1 MVRSRSIATLS
12 ALSLVAALG
21 CVSSPLF
28 APSDGQILLSAN
40 PAAIVLDEFADPPVI
55 TASTVVSAQVLNTN
69 GIPQAGV
76 TVFFTTNGGELASAP
91 AGQEINALETDD
103 NGFVSDTLTLQLGDP
118 TSITVTA
125 RSGALT
131 GTIAVEKSEVPPN
144 QLPFPVINITPANS
158 ALLDQVVDH
167 DGSASSDPDGDAITC
182 FQWQIETSVN
192 IANPDL
198 PCIPA
203 NSRCEISQGAALS
216 SVTRA
221 WPVID
226 QFIKV
231 YLRVTDDPSVACLS
245 GGPVEPL
252 AAFGLPATETYE
264 VVCDRSAPSAGAGAN
279 QAVSL
284 GGNAMV
290 TVPLSGAT
298 SFDPESGIASYA
310 WDCANGTG
318 TVNGV
323 SVLCDYTTAGTYQ
336 VFLTVTNGCGM
347 TGTDTVIVTVNP

>member
-21 CVSSPLF
+21 CVSSPLY
-28 APSDGQILLSAN
+28 APSDGQILVSAN

-55 TASTVVSAQVLNTN
+55 SASTVVSAQVLDTN

-76 TVFFTTNGGELASAP
+76 TVVFTTNGGELASAP
-91 AGQEINALETDD
+91 AGQAINALETDD

-118 TSITVTA
+118 TSTTVTV

-131 GTIAVEKSEVPPN
+131 GTIAVDKTEVPPN
-144 QLPFPVINITPANS
+144 QLPVAFISISPGNS
-158 ALLDQVVDH
+158 ALLNETVIY
-167 DGSASSDPDGDAITC
+167 DGTTSNDPDGDPITC
-182 FQWQIETSVN
+182 YQWTIEASET

-198 PCIPA
+198 PCVPP
-203 NSRCEISQGAALS
+203 NSRCEVAQGPGTSFLTRRYAVEQMIA
-216 SVTRA
+216 VT
-221 WPVID
+221 
-226 QFIKV
+226 
-231 YLRVTDDPSVACLS
+231 LRVSDDPSIACSS
-245 GGPVEPL
+245 GGPVESI
-252 AAFGLPATETYE
+252 AAFGGAAVEAYD

-279 QAVSL
+279 QTVSL

-310 WDCANGTG
+310 WDCANGSG
-318 TVNGV
+318 IMNGV
-323 SVLCDYTTAGTYQ
+323 SVLCDYTVAGTYQ

-347 TGTDTVIVTVNP
+347 TATDTVIVTVNP